1 MSRIRLLLPSAL
13 LLGGCV
19 APGLKYIDKLPMTT
33 TEDSS
38 TTSEIESTTVMTA
51 TGSASETEGDSASE
65 SDGETSQSSTT
76 TTSASTDATSEDPG
90 TTTTGTTAAAEAVCG
105 DGIVEGDEE
114 CDDANDIAGDRCHE
128 CTKNRWIFASAA
140 LHNDGDLGGLEGA
153 DSRCRQYALQS
164 GLADDTWKTF
174 IAWLSDA
181 DLDVRDRLY
190 PGRGRYVR
198 TDGVVVAETFEQ
210 FFSGSLAAPI
220 NVDELGN
227 QDIGGGVLTGTQ
239 PDGTAAPGTHCDNW
253 TSSALSDFSAHK
265 GSASATDEFWTIY
278 PDPPLPCTA
287 LSARLYCIEG
297 K

>member
-19 APGLKYIDKLPMTT
+19 APALKYIDKPPMTT
-33 TEDSS
+33 TGDTS
-38 TTSEIESTTVMTA
+38 TTSDTESTTVMTA
-51 TGSASETEGDSASE
+51 TGDASETDGDSASE
-65 SDGETSQSSTT
+65 NDGETSQASTT
-76 TTSASTDATSEDPG
+76 TTTASTDATSEDPG
-90 TTTTGTTAAAEAVCG
+90 TTTTGPAEAVCG
-105 DGIVEGDEE
+105 DGLVEGDEE

-128 CTKNRWIFASAA
+128 CAKNRWIFASAA

-164 GLADDTWKTF
+164 GLADDTWMTF

-181 DLDVRDRLY
+181 DHDVRDRLY

-198 TDGVVVAETFEQ
+198 TDGVVVAENFEQ
-210 FFSGSLAAPI
+210 FFSGSLEAPI

-253 TSSALSDFSAHK
+253 TSSALSDFSVYE
-265 GSASATDEFWTIY
+265 GSSSATDEFWTMY
-278 PDPPLPCTA
+278 PDPPTPCA
-287 LSARLYCIEG
+287 GFLSRLYCIEG

>member
-1 MSRIRLLLPSAL
+1 MSRIGLLLPSAL

-19 APGLKYIDKLPMTT
+19 APGLKYIDRPPMTT
-33 TEDSS
+33 TGDSS
-38 TTSEIESTTVMTA
+38 TTSEAESTTVMTA
-51 TGSASETEGDSASE
+51 TGDASETDGDSASE
-65 SDGETSQSSTT
+65 SDGETSQASTT
-76 TTSASTDATSEDPG
+76 TAASTDSTSGDPG
-90 TTTTGTTAAAEAVCG
+90 ATTTGTTDAAEAVCG

-174 IAWLSDA
+174 VAWLSDS
-181 DLDVRDRLY
+181 DHDVRDRLY

-198 TDGVVVAETFEQ
+198 TDGVIVVASFEQ
-210 FFSGSLAAPI
+210 LFSGSLEAPI
-220 NVDELGN
+220 NVDEHGN

-253 TSSALSDFSAHK
+253 TSSALSDFSVYE
-265 GSASATDEFWTIY
+265 GSSSATDEFWTMY
-278 PDPPLPCTA
+278 PDPPTPCA
-287 LSARLYCIEG
+287 GFLSRLYCIEG